1 MEVVLAVQKHL
12 HPVRPPPGTVDHA
25 MKSVVALVA
34 IKIGRIMS
42 KYLSRPLIVYS
53 CFLKT

>member
-1 MEVVLAVQKHL
+1 MAVVLAVQKHL